1 MITKAVIRKVRVSP
15 RKARVV
21 ANYIRGKKIEDAF
34 RILKLE
40 PKKASDILSKA
51 LKSAVANAEENKK
64 FRDTERLY
72 ISELKVDEGPAYKRF
87 TPRAYGRASLIKK
100 KTSHITIVLSELEGN

>member
-1 MITKAVIRKVRVSP
+1 MVTKAVIKKVRMSP

-21 ANYIRGKKIEDAF
+21 ANYIRGKKIEDAL
-34 RILKLE
+34 RILKFE
-40 PKKASDILSKA
+40 PKKVSEFLAKA

-72 ISELKVDEGPAYKRF
+72 ISELKIDEGPAYKRF

-100 KTSHITIVLSELEGN
+100 KTSHITVILSELEEK

>member
-1 MITKAVIRKVRVSP
+1 MVTKAVIKKIRISP

-21 ANYIRGKKIEDAF
+21 ANYIRGKNIEEAF
-34 RILKLE
+34 RILKFE
-40 PKKASDILSKA
+40 PKKASEFFAKA

-72 ISELKVDEGPAYKRF
+72 ISELRVDEGPAYKRF
-87 TPRAYGRASLIKK
+87 TPRAYGRASLIKR
-100 KTSHITIVLSELEGN
+100 KTSHITVILSELEEN

>member
-1 MITKAVIRKVRVSP
+1 MITKAVIKKVRVSP

-21 ANYIRGKKIEDAF
+21 ANYIRGKKIEDAL

-51 LKSAVANAEENKK
+51 LKSAVANAEENNK

-87 TPRAYGRASLIKK
+87 TPRAYGRESLIKK
-100 KTSHITIVLSELEGN
+100 KTSHITIVL